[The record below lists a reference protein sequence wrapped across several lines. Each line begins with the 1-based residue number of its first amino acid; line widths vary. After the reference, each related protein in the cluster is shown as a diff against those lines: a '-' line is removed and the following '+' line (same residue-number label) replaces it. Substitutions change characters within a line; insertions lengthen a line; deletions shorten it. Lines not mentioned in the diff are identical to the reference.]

1 MGSWL
6 PRTKFS
12 VQSVVS
18 DELQSSMLVVQKT
31 LSGNALSSV
40 AAKGTIL
47 NNDDFTMA
55 QLKVLIVEDEENE
68 RTGLAELVSAW
79 GYRVESAADGVEGLE
94 KITLANPSI
103 VITDMKMPRM
113 GGLELLE
120 RASGEGNAT
129 AFIVVTAQGTIDS
142 AVQAMRTGAYDYIT
156 KPIDTN
162 RLRTI
167 LQNAS
172 ELLGTRVELE
182 VTRRKLRDAG
192 SLGCLV
198 GPSKT
203 MQEIFRLIELVAPST
218 ASVLITGASGTGKE
232 LVARTIHDLSPRRN
246 KPFVP
251 INCAAIPETLI
262 ESEIFGHEKGAF
274 TGALERR
281 TGCFELAEGGTL
293 LLDEIGEMP
302 VATQAKLLRVLEDR
316 KLRRLGSKVETTV
329 DVRVL
334 AATNKVPEDA
344 VAKGELRNDLYYR
357 LNVFNI
363 HMPPLRDHKEDVP
376 ELLQRLLEEVNSKH
390 SRNVAAVSE
399 AVLTLFRNY
408 SWPGN
413 VREMRN
419 TLERAVIVCDGSVI
433 ETRHLP
439 PGFGQNTTKTSDDA
453 DGIRLG
459 VGTTVGEA
467 ERLLILKTLEST
479 NNNKT
484 KAAEILEISLKTL
497 HNKLKEY
504 GNSDTSSKEEEVT
517 EA

>member
-1 MGSWL
+1 MS
-6 PRTKFS
+6 
-12 VQSVVS
+12 Q
-18 DELQSSMLVVQKT
+18 E
-31 LSGNALSSV
+31 
-40 AAKGTIL
+40 
-47 NNDDFTMA
+47 
-55 QLKVLIVEDEENE
+55 KVLIVEDEENE

-79 GYRVESAADGVEGLE
+79 GYRAETAKDGAEGLE
-94 KITLANPSI
+94 KGSSWAPSL
-103 VITDMKMPRM
+103 VVTDLKMPRM

-120 RASGEGNAT
+120 RIADDSKTIAV
-129 AFIVVTAQGTIDS
+129 IVVTAQGTIDS
-142 AVQAMRTGAYDYIT
+142 AVQAMRMGAYDYIT
-156 KPIDTN
+156 KPIDTG

-172 ELLGTRVELE
+172 ALLGTRLELE

-192 SLGCLV
+192 SLGSLV
-198 GPSKT
+198 GASKK
-203 MQEIFRLIELVAPST
+203 MQELFRLIEMVAPST

-232 LVARTIHDLSPRRN
+232 LVARTIHELSPRRN

-262 ESEIFGHEKGAF
+262 ESEIFGHERGAF

-302 VATQAKLLRVLEDR
+302 VGTQAKLLRVLEDR

-344 VAKGELRNDLYYR
+344 VARGELRNDLYYR

-363 HMPPLRDHKEDVP
+363 HMPPLREHKDDVP
-376 ELLQRLLEEVNSKH
+376 ALVDSLLQDMSAKH
-390 SRNVAAVSE
+390 GRKVAAVSE
-399 AVLTLFRNY
+399 AVLNLFQNY

-413 VREMRN
+413 VRELRN
-419 TLERAVIVCDGSVI
+419 TLERAVIVCEGAVI
-433 ETRHLP
+433 ETKHLP
-439 PGFGQNTTKTSDDA
+439 PAFGQNTIRTSSEDSDA
-453 DGIRLG
+453 IHLG
-459 VGTTVGEA
+459 VGTTVEEGE
-467 ERLLILKTLEST
+467 RQLILKTIEST
-479 NNNKT
+479 SNNKT
-484 KAAEILEISLKTL
+484 RAAEILGISLKTL

-504 GNSDTSSKEEEVT
+504 GSGAAADAALAKED
-517 EA
+517 